1 MGTFL
6 TKDEALKKVLIERR
20 KELVWRAGL
29 RWDDIRRLNKEGA
42 NISLSRKLGN
52 EIYVL
57 EAGSPRFA
65 FPIPTNESIFYT
77 NNK

>member
-42 NISLSRKLGN
+42 NISLRRKLGN
-52 EIYVL
+52 ETYVL
-57 EAGSPRFA
+57 KAGSPQFA
-65 FPIPTNESIFYT
+65 FPIPINESIFYT

>member
-1 MGTFL
+1 MDNFS
-6 TKDEALKKVLIERR
+6 TKEDALNKVLIERR

-52 EIYVL
+52 ETYVL
-57 EAGSPRFA
+57 KAGSPQFA